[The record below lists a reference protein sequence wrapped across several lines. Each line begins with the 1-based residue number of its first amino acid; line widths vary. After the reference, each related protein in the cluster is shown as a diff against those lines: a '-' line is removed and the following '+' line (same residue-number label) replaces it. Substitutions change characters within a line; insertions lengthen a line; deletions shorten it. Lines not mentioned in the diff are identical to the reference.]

1 MTLLGKVFTVLIFV
15 FSVVFFCFS
24 LAVNASHNNWRDAVI
39 DPNKGFQAQ
48 VNRLKAGNQQL
59 NESLQKALSEMA
71 AEQAARRASLAALQT
86 QLDAISE
93 QLAQK
98 TTELAGMQATNTQ
111 LSQTLSATQ
120 TELQRVTNENV
131 AVKQQLDATVD
142 DRNQSQRK
150 VATLTDEVN
159 SKRVL
164 VETLQKKEKDMT
176 ERETLLE
183 ARLDNALNALASAGI
198 SETPDDAP
206 PRDLRGVV
214 TAVGQ
219 NGLIEISLG
228 RDDGLR
234 EGHQLEVYRGSQYL
248 GRIEIRRT
256 QDDKAIGQI
265 LPNFRKGYI
274 QQGDNVSSKLG

>member
-1 MTLLGKVFTVLIFV
+1 
-15 FSVVFFCFS
+15 
-24 LAVNASHNNWRDAVI
+24 
-39 DPNKGFQAQ
+39 
-48 VNRLKAGNQQL
+48 
-59 NESLQKALSEMA
+59 
-71 AEQAARRASLAALQT
+71 
-86 QLDAISE
+86 
-93 QLAQK
+93 
-98 TTELAGMQATNTQ
+98 MQATNTQ

-214 TAVGQ
+214 T
-219 NGLIEISLG
+219 G
-228 RDDGLR
+228 RWTEWIDRDFAR
-234 EGHQLEVYRGSQYL
+234 SR
-248 GRIEIRRT
+248 
-256 QDDKAIGQI
+256 
-265 LPNFRKGYI
+265 
-274 QQGDNVSSKLG
+274 